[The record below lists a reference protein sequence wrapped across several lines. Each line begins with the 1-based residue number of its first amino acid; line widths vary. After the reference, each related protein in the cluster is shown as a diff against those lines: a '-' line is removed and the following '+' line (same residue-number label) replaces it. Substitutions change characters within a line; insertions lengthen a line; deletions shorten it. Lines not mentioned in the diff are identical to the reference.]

1 MATPMIIWSV
11 LLRPALW
18 PPLLLVPLE
27 GDADAELEGVDVVAG
42 IVDCP
47 EGVGW
52 GLLLELDVI
61 VACALW
67 AEKPWDELPLPAT
80 FVGAWRLTA
89 VIVGV
94 AWYIGLYVP
103 RHSSPE
109 QQCCSPEYS
118 THHQPLG
125 Q

>member
-1 MATPMIIWSV
+1 V
-11 LLRPALW
+11 VLRPPLW

-27 GDADAELEGVDVVAG
+27 GDADTELEGVDVVAG

-67 AEKPWDELPLPAT
+67 TGEPWDELPLPAPP
-80 FVGAWRLTA
+80 VGVWRSVA
-89 VIVGV
+89 VIVGT
-94 AWYIGLYVP
+94 A
-103 RHSSPE
+103 
-109 QQCCSPEYS
+109 
-118 THHQPLG
+118 
-125 Q
+125 

>member
-1 MATPMIIWSV
+1 MIIWSV
-11 LLRPALW
+11 VFRPPLW

-27 GDADAELEGVDVVAG
+27 GDADAEPEEVDVVTG

-67 AEKPWDELPLPAT
+67 AGKPWDELLLSAAL
-80 FVGAWRLTA
+80 VGVRRSGA
-89 VIVGV
+89 VIVGT
-94 AWYIGLYVP
+94 A
-103 RHSSPE
+103 
-109 QQCCSPEYS
+109 
-118 THHQPLG
+118 
-125 Q
+125 